1 MFSVNFGLFNDVT
14 ELNQNFILTPSAPF
28 FPKKNLSELW
38 LRKCYLIVY
47 AFKSVLTVLAYF
59 AK

>member
-38 LRKCYLIVY
+38 LRKC
-47 AFKSVLTVLAYF
+47 
-59 AK
+59 